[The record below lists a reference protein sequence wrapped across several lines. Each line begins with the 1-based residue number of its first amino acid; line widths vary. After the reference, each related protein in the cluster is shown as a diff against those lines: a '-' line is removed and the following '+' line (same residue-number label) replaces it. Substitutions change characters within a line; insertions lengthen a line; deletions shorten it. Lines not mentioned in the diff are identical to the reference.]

1 MVQTFTGLVMKAK
14 QKILLLYPGDFY
26 SRDWGRFITLKP
38 HMVYIYTYLKEF
50 FDVIVVDLENEF
62 LRPEDDKE
70 LEKFKKKSLKR
81 ILSIDTDNIAI
92 SCWSSLNFLS
102 SLYFTQ
108 KIKQKK
114 PDTKIIVG
122 GYHPTLVPEDFQF
135 ENSPFDHVIK
145 GEIHNIL
152 KIFGLDTAMGKNTY
166 EIFPDYVSYPYY
178 SSQKTIGMFLGS
190 GCPFHCRYCME
201 YKKKWSSLSVKTAID
216 YILKIN
222 EQISPIYIPIFD
234 ACFGFDRNWRK
245 EFLKELIKKDLD
257 LYFWLETRVDL
268 LDEEDIKLLSK
279 LKIKIDFGV
288 DSLSK
293 TMLRIMRKT
302 ISPDSFLDNFL
313 NISKACSEYGILHD
327 MFMIFNHPGETKK
340 TYEEFKHFFA
350 DRVCPELKGGYLR
363 IKYQRFSYYPG
374 SYIYNHQKEFQE
386 KYGFNALHPQWWKE
400 SIGNYAN
407 SRDIIPSINEKG
419 EPYYVPLKKIS
430 KMVKEFNRFSKEQ
443 ALWERLH
450 SFNI

>member
-1 MVQTFTGLVMKAK
+1 MSKTFTGLVMKTK
-14 QKILLLYPGDFY
+14 QKLLLLYPGDFY
-26 SRDWGRFITLKP
+26 SKNWGRFITLKP
-38 HMVYIYTYLKEF
+38 HMVYIYTFLKEF
-50 FDVIVVDLENEF
+50 FDVNVVDLENEF
-62 LRPEDDKE
+62 LRPEDEKGLEEFKE
-70 LEKFKKKSLKR
+70 KSLKR
-81 ILSIDTDNIAI
+81 ILSIDTEYIAI
-92 SCWSSLNFLS
+92 SCWSSLNYLS
-102 SLYFTQ
+102 SLYFAE

-135 ENSPFDHVIK
+135 ENSPFDHVVK

-152 KIFGLDTAMGKNTY
+152 KIFGLETAIEKNTY

-178 SSQKTIGMFLGS
+178 NSQKTIGMFLGA

-201 YKKKWSSLSVKTAID
+201 YKKKWSSLSVEIAID

-222 EQISPIYIPIFD
+222 EQISPSYIPIFD
-234 ACFGFDRNWRK
+234 ACFGFDKNWRK

-268 LDEEDIKLLSK
+268 LDEEDIRLLSK
-279 LKIKIDFGV
+279 LKIKIDFGI

-302 ISPDSFLDNFL
+302 INPESFLENFL
-313 NISKACSEYGILHD
+313 NISKVCSEYGILHD
-327 MFMIFNHPGETKK
+327 MFMIFNHPGETGK
-340 TYEEFKHFFA
+340 TYEEFKLFFKEQA
-350 DRVCPELKGGYLR
+350 FPKLRGGYLR

-374 SYIYNHQKEFQE
+374 SYIYNHQNEFEE
-386 KYGFNALHPQWWKE
+386 KYGFKALHPRWWKE
-400 SIGNYAN
+400 SIDNYSN

-419 EPYYVPLKKIS
+419 EPYYVPLKEIS
-430 KMVKEFNRFSKEQ
+430 KMVKEFNHFSKEQ